1 MDSISPELENAL
13 IVAMR
18 KAMTLEGQE
27 EETQQEWLANQP
39 SPPSEHLKVK
49 LHPFTNSNAKSLRV
63 VLDDYMVESIMYE
76 GSGNVGDQDQ
86 YALTPSKAS
95 LQLTFNELM
104 GNTWIEF
111 YITNGR
117 FQTPVS
123 IWLRTDYIYMCD
135 TASFPLNIELVDRDY
150 QYIVRSCVL
159 REGEMYFFRNL
170 GIQTI
175 KD

>member
-13 IVAMR
+13 VVAMR

-39 SPPSEHLKVK
+39 VPPSEHLQVN
-49 LHPFTNSNAKSLRV
+49 LHPFTNSHANSIRV
-63 VLDDYMVESIMYE
+63 VLDDYMVETIMYE
-76 GSGNVGDQDQ
+76 GSNTLGDQDQ
-86 YALTPSKAS
+86 YALTPSKQS

-111 YITNGR
+111 YITNGP
-117 FQTPVS
+117 FKKPVS
-123 IWLRTDYIYMCD
+123 IWLRTDYIYLCD
-135 TASFPLNIELVDRDY
+135 QASFPLDIELVDRDY
-150 QYIVRSCVL
+150 QYVVRSCVL

-175 KD
+175 K